1 MSALPGQE
9 PRRKPGNDL
18 VRERNIPLRRAE
30 RTSAKRGGE
39 VHLRYHATMPST
51 NSPHTR
57 HRAICTIAITLA
69 LAVAATACSGGGTP
83 GSGKTSTVVAQAA
96 AGTATRSAI
105 DGPPPAAADVTG
117 FINAGFSGLSIS
129 FREVGIP
136 SFRKL
141 DVLLK
146 VLDDCDKGAAGGA
159 SKDSAEYWPIVLG
172 DCYTVG
178 DALGWLYQHTARK
191 DFLYANLLM
200 RRYNRQKFEQAVAA
214 GAAVNE
220 DYWKLVTD
228 KIYSVTPITTP
239 IAVTP
244 QPDDATPVAP

>member
-1 MSALPGQE
+1 MTRRSA
-9 PRRKPGNDL
+9 
-18 VRERNIPLRRAE
+18 
-30 RTSAKRGGE
+30 
-39 VHLRYHATMPST
+39 
-51 NSPHTR
+51 R
-57 HRAICTIAITLA
+57 HMVVALAAIALA
-69 LAVAATACSGGGTP
+69 LAASACSGGGTST
-83 GSGKTSTVVAQAA
+83 GGKTSTAVAQAA
-96 AGTATRSAI
+96 AATATQAAVDS
-105 DGPPPAAADVTG
+105 PPPSAADVAG
-117 FINAGFSGLSIS
+117 FINAGFSGLSIG

-159 SKDSAEYWPIVLG
+159 SKDSADYWAVVLG

-214 GAAVNE
+214 GASVNE
-220 DYWKLVTD
+220 DYWKLVTG
-228 KIYSVTPITTP
+228 KIYALTPISTP

-244 QPDDATPVAP
+244 VPPDATPAAAP